1 MIMGNKIIKV
11 EDAFITIGGYILSI
25 LKNKELQVD
34 TLYSKF
40 LEVYPKDISFE
51 QFTYAI
57 DFLFMINKIRI
68 KHDDVL
74 EIVL

>member
-11 EDAFITIGGYILSI
+11 EDTFITIGGYILSI

-40 LEVYPKDISFE
+40 LEIYPKYINFE

-57 DFLFMINKIRI
+57 DFLFMINKVKI

>member
-34 TLYSKF
+34 TLYFKF
-40 LEVYPKDISFE
+40 LETYPKNISFE

-57 DFLFMINKIRI
+57 DFLFMINKIKI

>member
-11 EDAFITIGGYILSI
+11 EDTFITIGGYILSI

-40 LEVYPKDISFE
+40 LEIYPKHINFE

-57 DFLFMINKIRI
+57 DFLFMINKVKI

>member
-40 LEVYPKDISFE
+40 LEIYPKYISFE
-51 QFTYAI
+51 QFTYTI
-57 DFLFMINKIRI
+57 DFLFLINKVKI

>member
-25 LKNKELQVD
+25 LKNRELQVD

-40 LEVYPKDISFE
+40 LEIYPKYISFE

-57 DFLFMINKIRI
+57 DFLFMINKVKI